1 MDKSTISI
9 LFSRIV
15 LTLCTRYLIIIV
27 RATSTAPMVSAW
39 SKNKPIK
46 TTKKMAKNNDNDK
59 KSFVMYDS
67 FLSAMKHLND
77 AEFRECV
84 LRIRDYALEGNEEES
99 ESPMVNVIMALAK
112 PNLDSARRRYMASV
126 ENGKKGAEFGE
137 LGGAPKGN
145 KNASKKQPLKQPLDV
160 DVDDNVNEDVDV
172 DVDVNVNVNED
183 VDVNVEVDDYTNAD
197 VNNDAESTPTGLE
210 SSYNT
215 SIQGVNNQIEN
226 DSEQFE
232 DREEKIKPLQEVN
245 SSHSNSCDVRAAGK
259 NTSEVLS
266 SKAEVSSATPQQKE
280 EGGMSMEEYIKKCF
294 AQRVRML
301 AEMEKGSIP
310 TDDRVFWGAIDLYCD
325 LHYGTDRKRAA
336 KEVSRMVK
344 ELLEHDD

>member
-1 MDKSTISI
+1 MSKS
-9 LFSRIV
+9 
-15 LTLCTRYLIIIV
+15 
-27 RATSTAPMVSAW
+27 
-39 SKNKPIK
+39 K
-46 TTKKMAKNNDNDK
+46 DNEK

-84 LRIRDYALEGNEEES
+84 LKIRDYALEGTEEES
-99 ESPMVNVIMALAK
+99 ESPMVNVIMELAK
-112 PNLDSARRRYMASV
+112 PNLEAARRRYIASV
-126 ENGKKGAEFGE
+126 ENGKKGAEFGK

-145 KNASKKQPLKQPLDV
+145 QNARKNNPQSTPKQPLDV
-160 DVDDNVNEDVDV
+160 DDN
-172 DVDVNVNVNED
+172 
-183 VDVNVEVDDYTNAD
+183 VNVEVDDYTNAD

-259 NTSEVLS
+259 NTSEALS
-266 SKAEVSSATPQQKE
+266 SKAEVSSATPQRRE
-280 EGGMSMEEYIKKCF
+280 EGGMNMGEYME
-294 AQRVRML
+294 RVIANSIGRL
-301 AEMEKGSIP
+301 AKMKQQG
-310 TDDRVFWGAIDLYCD
+310 
-325 LHYGTDRKRAA
+325 
-336 KEVSRMVK
+336 K
-344 ELLEHDD
+344 ELDKGLINSTIDNIIAQYGHHDRRSAYSVIIKGIDGMIAANLI